1 MHRLWCLCRCLP
13 GRSNSPGINGEKL
26 RKKAADR
33 FAGLLLFFDAGFY
46 LMWDVADSDIMRLI
60 LICWDMGLMRSGG
73 ARYR

>member
-1 MHRLWCLCRCLP
+1 M
-13 GRSNSPGINGEKL
+13 